1 MQLKSFC
8 AVSLLAAALAPA
20 GQAAPSTNTL
30 VPISLQEC
38 IQKALVNNRELQI
51 QRFNPDIARMTLQ
64 GSYGYYDPVLIAD
77 VRHTAVKDSGGY
89 SAKSLKRD
97 AVYDAENYLANVG
110 ITGELPIGM
119 SYELL
124 GDYANTWGVSNDRR
138 AESFSA
144 GAGISVQQNLLKNF
158 WTDGART
165 TIEISKRDLKIT
177 ELGVEYLT
185 MDIINRVTQAYYD
198 LIYAHGFVKVEEK
211 LLEVQKRFYEEN
223 KRKVE
228 VGTLAPLEEKLAQS
242 QVARVQADLLTSRN
256 AVSLA
261 ENNLKTLL
269 GDDFLS
275 SAGATLT
282 PADALVVVPE
292 SFDVHASWQY
302 GVSHRADLAQLRY
315 DIEKADLDLKYR
327 YNQLFPSLAVVAGY
341 GLKGSD
347 QYSVSD
353 DFLVPSQ
360 LDPSAAGAFGQ
371 IRSRT
376 DPNDL
381 LGVIFSMP
389 LSRTTERASYKASK
403 LRKQQAQVLVKQRE
417 ELVLRQIDDATK
429 SAITSLEKVTATREA
444 VEYARAAL
452 DAEEKKLAAGKSTTY
467 VVLQLQS
474 DLATAAAEEIR
485 AKAEYNKAVS
495 LLNFYEGR
503 TLERNKIQ
511 IEIK

>member
-8 AVSLLAAALAPA
+8 VGTLLAAAMVVPSMGAPA
-20 GQAAPSTNTL
+20 TNT
-30 VPISLQEC
+30 VVSISLQEC
-38 IQKALVNNRELQI
+38 IQRALVNNRELQI
-51 QRFNPDIARMTLQ
+51 QRFNPDIARMTLE
-64 GSYGYYDPVLIAD
+64 GSYGFYDPVLMSD
-77 VRHTAVKDSGGY
+77 VRHSATTDSGGY
-89 SAKSLKRD
+89 NPRSLKRD
-97 AVYDAENYLANVG
+97 AVYDAENYLVDLS
-110 ITGELPIGM
+110 ISGELPIGM
-119 SYELL
+119 RYEIA
-124 GDYANTWGVSNDRR
+124 GDYQNTWGTANSRW

-158 WTDGART
+158 WTDNART
-165 TIEISKRDLKIT
+165 TIQVNKRNLKIT

-185 MDIINRVTQAYYD
+185 MDIINRVTEAYYN
-198 LIYAHGFVKVEEK
+198 LIYAHGFVKVQEK
-211 LLEVQKRFYEEN
+211 LLEVQQRFYEEN

-242 QVARVQADLLTSRN
+242 QVARVQADLLSSRN
-256 AVSLA
+256 AVALA

-275 SAGATLT
+275 SAGTTLT
-282 PADALVVVPE
+282 PSDALVVVPE
-292 SFDVHASWQY
+292 QFDVHSSWQY
-302 GVSHRADLAQLRY
+302 GVAHRPDLAQLRL

-327 YNQLFPSLAVVAGY
+327 YNQLFPSLALVAGY

-347 QYSVSD
+347 QYRESSD
-353 DFLVPSQ
+353 LLVPSQ
-360 LDPSAAGAFGQ
+360 LDPSSAGAFGEL
-371 IRSRT
+371 RSRSS
-376 DPNDL
+376 PNDL

-389 LSRTTERASYKASK
+389 LSRTAERANYKASK

-417 ELVLRQIDDATK
+417 ELVLREIDDAIK

-474 DLATAAAEEIR
+474 DLATAAAAEIR
-485 AKAEYNKAVS
+485 AKADYNIAVS
-495 LLNFYEGR
+495 RLNFYEGR
-503 TLERNKIQ
+503 TLDRHKIQ